1 MPQTESKWYWTD
13 DLARLLTDSGKAFP
27 TAIQR
32 WITSPVAVR
41 GEGEAIAIAEALL
54 DEESDE
60 VHKAA

>member
-1 MPQTESKWYWTD
+1 MPQIESKWYWTD
-13 DLARLLTDSGKAFP
+13 DLARVLTDSGKGIT
-27 TAIQR
+27 TAMQR

-41 GEGEAIAIAEALL
+41 GDGEAIAIAEALL